1 MSKTNTPSLNTVLAI
16 RNLHERDNH
25 IQFFEKEHTY
35 LITDD
40 IEHKYT
46 SVTNWNSTQ
55 FEIFDADK
63 IIQNMMNGKKWKKG
77 HKYWNLTPE
86 QIKNQWDTNKN
97 TVTELGTNLHY
108 EIECFLNNTDLKINY
123 TNTDL
128 YNYYMTAQKSI
139 HNHNPSI
146 EWTYFINFIKDFPT
160 LKPFRTE
167 WRIYDERIK
176 IAGTIDV
183 IYENPDQTYSIYD
196 WKRSKNITRINDYN
210 KFSIS
215 PLICH
220 IPDSNFWHY
229 ALQLNIYKTILE
241 QNYNIKI
248 KELFLVRLHPN
259 SSNYELILLPNLT
272 VEMNDLFSEKIS
284 IIDN

>member
-1 MSKTNTPSLNTVLAI
+1 MIMSKTNTPSLNTVLAI

-25 IQFFEKEHTY
+25 IQFFEKEH
-35 LITDD
+35 
-40 IEHKYT
+40 KYT

-55 FEIFDADK
+55 FDIFDADK

-108 EIECFLNNTDLKINY
+108 EIECFLNNTDLKTNY

-139 HNHNPSI
+139 HNNNNPSI